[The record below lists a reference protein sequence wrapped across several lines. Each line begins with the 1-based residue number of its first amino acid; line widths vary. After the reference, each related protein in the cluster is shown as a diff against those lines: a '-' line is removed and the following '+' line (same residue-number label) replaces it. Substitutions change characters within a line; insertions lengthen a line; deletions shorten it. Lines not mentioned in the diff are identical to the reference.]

1 MNNIPNNNCS
11 ESNLVKIQNFLPKK
25 NFVFFYLEI
34 QNFNFC
40 LKDYFKNNY
49 PEINLMLILEINDSI
64 ESQEKIFFVKSN
76 ENIYQPIVKKKDLIF
91 QDDNKSNKYRIIK
104 PIEIIDENYPLK
116 ISFNFYSFTN
126 NKLLYIGSEEL
137 YLKINQE
144 NNLEKFYIYQ
154 NIYLKYVSKKI
165 GNLSFNYCYNIKEIY
180 FNEINSEI
188 KKNFQIFNVK
198 N

>member
-64 ESQEKIFFVKSN
+64 ESQEKMRN
-76 ENIYQPIVKKKDLIF
+76 
-91 QDDNKSNKYRIIK
+91 
-104 PIEIIDENYPLK
+104 
-116 ISFNFYSFTN
+116 
-126 NKLLYIGSEEL
+126 
-137 YLKINQE
+137 
-144 NNLEKFYIYQ
+144 
-154 NIYLKYVSKKI
+154 
-165 GNLSFNYCYNIKEIY
+165 
-180 FNEINSEI
+180 
-188 KKNFQIFNVK
+188 
-198 N
+198 